1 MICTNH
7 QMEVKFISQSFP
19 RHPLTVDF
27 LKISKKLFFFSD
39 NDKITKIL
47 LNFAFIVLQKLQKF
61 KNGAS
66 RARR

>member
-1 MICTNH
+1 M
-7 QMEVKFISQSFP
+7 
-19 RHPLTVDF
+19 VDF
-27 LKISKKLFFFSD
+27 LKICKKLFFFPD